1 MSYFASLEF
10 HEEVIDSAESI
21 APLPDGVV
29 RLAEMA
35 ADPTTTVNDITA
47 VVTGDVALTT
57 ALLREANS
65 ASAASRD
72 GIDTVQGAVVRLGTS
87 RVVAVAVGAGVGET
101 LPERLHG
108 YGATLTQFWQHAQAA
123 SVAAESVIAL
133 SHEEFGGGLVTAA
146 LLQNVGSIVLDPYI
160 PSAGYQAAFIT
171 TADQAA
177 AERELIDVDHGA
189 VGAMLCRHWQLP
201 EVMCNAIEHHH
212 LLDDVHDPAACV
224 LHVADVLVCELVPGI
239 AERGIVRSDTQRFDA
254 AIDVLGIGDV
264 AELRRHAE
272 QRLVAREVPVQPFE
286 PTQPT

>member
-10 HEEVIDSAESI
+10 HEKVIDSAESI
-21 APLPDGVV
+21 APLPAGVV

-47 VVTGDVALTT
+47 LVTGDVALTT

-65 ASAASRD
+65 AAASARD
-72 GIDTVQGAVVRLGTS
+72 AIDTVQGAVVRLGTS

-108 YGATLTQFWQHAQAA
+108 YGATLTQFWGHAQAA

-133 SHEEFGGGLVTAA
+133 SSEEFGGGLVTAA
-146 LLQNVGSIVLDPYI
+146 LLQNVGSIVLDSFI

-171 TADQAA
+171 AADQAA
-177 AERELIDVDHGA
+177 AERELVDIDHGA

-201 EVMCNAIEHHH
+201 ATISDAIEHHH
-212 LLDDVHDPAACV
+212 LLDDEYDPAACV
-224 LHVADVLVCELVPGI
+224 LHVSDVLVCELVPGI
-239 AERGIVRSDTQRFDA
+239 AERGIVRSGTHRFDT
-254 AIDVLGIGDV
+254 AIETLGITDV
-264 AELRRHAE
+264 AELRRHIE
-272 QRLVAREVPVQPFE
+272 QRLVAREIPVQPFE
-286 PTQPT
+286 PIQPI